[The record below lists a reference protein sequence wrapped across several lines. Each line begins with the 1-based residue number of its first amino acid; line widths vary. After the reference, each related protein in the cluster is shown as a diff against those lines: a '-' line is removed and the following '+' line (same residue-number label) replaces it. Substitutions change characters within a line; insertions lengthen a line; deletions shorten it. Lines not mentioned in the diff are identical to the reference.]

1 MHEFGIVVHVVD
13 TLEKLAEENDLTEIG
28 SVTLEIG
35 EVSSVLPDYIVDA
48 WEYLHKKSEVLA
60 DAELKIEKLAAVSI
74 CLDCKKTYPTLKG
87 KKQCPHCGSFM
98 TELVSGDDFN
108 IKEIEGR

>member
-13 TLEKLAEENDLTEIG
+13 TLEKLATENDLTEIA

-48 WEYLHKKSEVLA
+48 WKYLHKKSAVLT
-60 DAELKIEKLAAVSI
+60 DAERCV
-74 CLDCKKTYPTLKG
+74 
-87 KKQCPHCGSFM
+87 
-98 TELVSGDDFN
+98 
-108 IKEIEGR
+108 

>member
-13 TLEKLAEENDLTEIG
+13 TLEKLAVENDLSEIA

-48 WEYLHKKSEVLA
+48 WQYLHKKSDVLA
-60 DAELKIEKLAAVSI
+60 DAELKIEKLPAVSI
-74 CLDCKKTYPTLKG
+74 CLDCKKTYPTLEG
-87 KKQCPHCGSFM
+87 KKQCPHCGGFM
-98 TELVSGDDFN
+98 TELVSGDEFN
-108 IKEIEGR
+108 IKEIEGC